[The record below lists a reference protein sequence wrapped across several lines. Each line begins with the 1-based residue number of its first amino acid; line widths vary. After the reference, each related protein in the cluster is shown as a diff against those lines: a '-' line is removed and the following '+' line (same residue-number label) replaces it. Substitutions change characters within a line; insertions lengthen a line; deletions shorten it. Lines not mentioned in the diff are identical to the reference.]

1 MVKPPPVSFTPDTK
15 ALALLKKGIIFTM
28 PNGLR
33 LYKSRD
39 GLLVIHDPNNKKMP
53 RFELTTEGL
62 EAAINQVIAPPF

>member
-1 MVKPPPVSFTPDTK
+1 MVKPPPVSFTADTK

-33 LYKSRD
+33 LYKNRD
-39 GLLVIHDPNNKKMP
+39 GLLVIHDPNRKEMP
-53 RFELTTEGL
+53 RFPLSAAGL